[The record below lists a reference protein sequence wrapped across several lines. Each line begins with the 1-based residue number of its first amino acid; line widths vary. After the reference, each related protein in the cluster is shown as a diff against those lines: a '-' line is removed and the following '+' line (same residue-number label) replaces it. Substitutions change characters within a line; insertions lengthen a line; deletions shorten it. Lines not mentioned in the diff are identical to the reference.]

1 VYLNKNILAGIYWP
15 RFAEIS
21 DVLKT
26 INAIEL
32 SAGSLSLQIII
43 LADGHKETD
52 ISRFASY
59 PVIRNETYKGKA
71 FCFNQLIAYEGPRF
85 YAFLEAGLLPGP
97 DCLFLLTKSLRQNK
111 EFGLA
116 GPTTNRCWNEQGS
129 LPANYRGANYRHISQ
144 LVRNDFED
152 EYSELVPLHSLS
164 DFCYVVKREV
174 IDTIG
179 IADEAYGTGSCW
191 EMDFNVRASRSGF
204 RGMWIK
210 GAFAERTL
218 NWPQEDMQFN
228 KKLYQNRFC
237 ALQQKQ
243 QSEYR
248 KHCLGDAC
256 NNFALAQFTRLKINF
271 TVERIPLGQKD
282 FTTPVPLISC
292 IMPTTKRPQFF
303 RQAVEFFEQQ
313 DYPKKELIVIYN
325 DDDDIPENMVLP
337 PYISLI
343 KSRARTIGEKRN
355 EGCKNANGTIIA
367 QWDDDDFYA
376 FNRLSSQVAAI
387 LKGECEI
394 TGLNNFTFYEIDT
407 DKYWTC
413 SEDLFK
419 TLFVENVA
427 GGTLVFL
434 KTVWQNGTVYPLIS
448 LREDSEFLVAAIKK
462 GARLKRINGKNLF
475 SYCRHSHNT
484 WRFGTGSYLNKN
496 GWTVYSSEPQGILFD
511 EIKYLPK

>member
-1 VYLNKNILAGIYWP
+1 
-15 RFAEIS
+15 
-21 DVLKT
+21 
-26 INAIEL
+26 
-32 SAGSLSLQIII
+32 
-43 LADGHKETD
+43 
-52 ISRFASY
+52 
-59 PVIRNETYKGKA
+59 
-71 FCFNQLIAYEGPRF
+71 
-85 YAFLEAGLLPGP
+85 
-97 DCLFLLTKSLRQNK
+97 
-111 EFGLA
+111 
-116 GPTTNRCWNEQGS
+116 
-129 LPANYRGANYRHISQ
+129 
-144 LVRNDFED
+144 
-152 EYSELVPLHSLS
+152 
-164 DFCYVVKREV
+164 
-174 IDTIG
+174 
-179 IADEAYGTGSCW
+179 
-191 EMDFNVRASRSGF
+191 
-204 RGMWIK
+204 
-210 GAFAERTL
+210 
-218 NWPQEDMQFN
+218 
-228 KKLYQNRFC
+228 
-237 ALQQKQ
+237 
-243 QSEYR
+243 
-248 KHCLGDAC
+248 
-256 NNFALAQFTRLKINF
+256 
-271 TVERIPLGQKD
+271 
-282 FTTPVPLISC
+282 
-292 IMPTTKRPQFF
+292 MPTTKRPQFF